1 MSIAFYTGVAGMQ
14 AFQEQLNVTSNNIA
28 NVNTYGY
35 KTQRVSFRDLMYTKM
50 NTHKNYDDT
59 GTEDGAEKSYDM
71 VGHGVRVGSVD
82 MLYQQSGFN
91 TTLQTLDFAIDGS
104 GLFAVDNNGTTEYT
118 RNGAFDISIEG
129 KKAYL
134 VTDDGA
140 YVLDGKGKHIELT
153 MDANGMPQV
162 DGLMDKLGMYSFKN
176 PYGLVPTDGGRFLET
191 TVSGQAVAAK
201 AGDKDNTILQGVLE
215 TSSVDLGTEMVNVIQ
230 AQRSFQMNSKIVTT
244 ADEIDQMINNLR

>member
-35 KTQRVSFRDLMYTKM
+35 KTQRVTFRDLMYTKM

-59 GTEDGAEKSYDM
+59 GTQDGAEKSYDM

-82 MLYQQSGFN
+82 MMYQQSGFN
-91 TTLQTLDFAIDGS
+91 ATFLTLDFAIDGE
-104 GLFAVDNNGTTEYT
+104 GLFAVDNGGTIEYT
-118 RNGAFDISIEG
+118 RNGAFDISVEG

-134 VTDDGA
+134 VAGDGA
-140 YVLDGKGKHIELT
+140 YVLDGKGKRVEMSL
-153 MDANGMPQV
+153 DAQGMPIT
-162 DGLMDKLGMYSFKN
+162 DDLADKLGIYNFKN
-176 PYGLVPTDGGRFLET
+176 PYGLVPTNGGRFLVSN
-191 TVSGQAVAAK
+191 VSGEAVAAK
-201 AGDKDNTILQGVLE
+201 EGEKGSTVLQGMLE
-215 TSSVDLGTEMVNVIQ
+215 TSGVDLGTEMVNVIQ

-244 ADEIDQMINNLR
+244 ADEIDQMINSLR